1 MSGESVIIC
10 VQKRKQDDVAPVVLK
25 VGPKLSMDDIL
36 AEYGEA
42 HNATLPAAER
52 KPAGF
57 WRFVSM
63 SHVKPGR
70 VLMVVAEATDP
81 SDDDHLFC

>member
-1 MSGESVIIC
+1 MV
-10 VQKRKQDDVAPVVLK
+10 
-25 VGPKLSMDDIL
+25 

-70 VLMVVAEATDP
+70 VLMVVAEASDP